1 MDYHEARIIK
11 GENMFDKNKILT
23 AVTADQ
29 AHVGQMGW
37 VASSVRVLKWRVEN
51 EKPSELRNAWTT
63 KEGLYPFYNLS
74 RGIGHLF
81 YPAPEPTYRPF
92 KDALECIS
100 FLWNNHNQVVDMAG
114 EVQLCAVF
122 DNNGV
127 MITRKDGSELW
138 SFKYMLKQGYTIAG
152 KPFGVEL

>member
-1 MDYHEARIIK
+1 
-11 GENMFDKNKILT
+11 MFDKNKILT

-29 AHVGQMGW
+29 AKIGTLGLFADCLYLLEKQVN
-37 VASSVRVLKWRVEN
+37 SN
-51 EKPSELRNAWTT
+51 EKLAKLKGIKSYSN
-63 KEGLYPFYNLS
+63 YPFIGEDNLEWMYY
-74 RGIGHLF
+74 
-81 YPAPEPTYRPF
+81 YPMQEESYRPF
-92 KDALECIS
+92 KDALECLS